1 MVVIMSFPLKMD
13 MKIWL
18 LLCFIVFAE
27 SIHIDHIELGRNL
40 RLLRDA
46 AEGPFTTSVKD
57 LKIDLADISNP
68 SGLQNLT
75 IECAEDMLYLYLAM
89 NDPNSV
95 PPDFLQVIAM
105 SKSLSIQNTL
115 RDSLQ

>member
-1 MVVIMSFPLKMD
+1 MILK
-13 MKIWL
+13 ISL
-18 LLCFIVFAE
+18 LLCFIFIGD
-27 SIHIDHIELGRNL
+27 SIHVDYIETGRKL
-40 RLLRDA
+40 RLLKSIP
-46 AEGPFTTSVKD
+46 ETTSTHLVKN
-57 LKIDLADISNP
+57 LRRNFIDLSDLSSLHNIT
-68 SGLQNLT
+68 L
-75 IECAEDMLYLYLAM
+75 ECAEDMLYLYLAM